1 MSIEATERSHKYT
14 FMPGQLQPV
23 TDEQELAAIY
33 RRTRVYP
40 YPKAKQEWITQE
52 VKRLQESDE
61 DFDTEQLAKQYD
73 ALKSRWEAIN
83 KLICY

>member
-1 MSIEATERSHKYT
+1 MSTEATERSHKFT

-61 DFDTEQLAKQYD
+61 DFNTEQLAKQYD
-73 ALKSRWEAIN
+73 ALKADG
-83 KLICY
+83 KL

>member
-1 MSIEATERSHKYT
+1 MSIEATERSHKFT

>member
-40 YPKAKQEWITQE
+40 YPKVKQEWITQE

-61 DFDTEQLAKQYD
+61 YFDTEQLAKQYD
-73 ALKSRWEAIN
+73 ALTY
-83 KLICY
+83 LH

>member
-1 MSIEATERSHKYT
+1 
-14 FMPGQLQPV
+14 MPGQLQPV

-40 YPKAKQEWITQE
+40 YLKAKQEWITQE

-73 ALKSRWEAIN
+73 SLKADG
-83 KLICY
+83 KL

>member
-1 MSIEATERSHKYT
+1 MSIEATERSHKFT

-73 ALKSRWEAIN
+73 SLKADG
-83 KLICY
+83 KL